1 MAILDFGFDTL
12 QIKNLSFWLLL
23 IVDGHTSRA
32 CNYVALDVL
41 NTANILVT
49 CLPLIERLYLQSFL
63 RSISQHIQSYDQMQV
78 KNLPL

>member
-12 QIKNLSFWLLL
+12 QIKNLSFRLLL